1 MYCVIGE
8 RLLRYLMYGVLALS
22 LMAKSHAIGVNLTI
36 YNNQEI
42 RIDSGDS
49 PEILS
54 DGVLQVKDNY
64 PELSG
69 FVLSD
74 LGSNR
79 SNLVRRTSL
88 FSVTLTGARY
98 GRSITLR
105 AKLGKTIYRHDSYL
119 RAIIVGNTSENNGC
133 ANIQPRDTKNLLQG
147 SGQFIFI
154 DPGSHDFTADCSAKT
169 LSGIYRDIDIR
180 PVFTFGDARVVWL
193 DIDTLTASDAWQSL
207 PPDIYN
213 GSVSLNLEYMSNI
226 STGRIKDLNTTTTVS
241 IRKQAYFSG
250 LSVPSTNVAFNTSYT
265 QDQVVGYA
273 STPLILQG
281 LFDPNFGR
289 IRFSLR
295 SDNQFSLGNADGRKI
310 SYQAV
315 LNHGTRQYPLN
326 KDAAGTA
333 PIEIASL
340 NNINQIPLNLTFQ
353 FNQDKAR
360 LTSGTY
366 RDRVVLLAE
375 LPLF

>member
-1 MYCVIGE
+1 MYCIIGE

-74 LGSNR
+74 LGSTQ

-105 AKLGKTIYRHDSYL
+105 AKLGRTIYRQDSYVQSFT
-119 RAIIVGNTSENNGC
+119 IGHTSENNGC
-133 ANIQPRDTKNLLQG
+133 ANIQPRDTNQTQG
-147 SGQFIFI
+147 SGKFVII
-154 DPGSHDFTADCSAKT
+154 DPGSHDFTADCSART
-169 LSGIYRDIDIR
+169 FSDIYRSSDIR

-193 DIDTLTASDAWQSL
+193 DIDTLTASVAWQSL
-207 PPDIYN
+207 PPDVYN
-213 GSVSLNLEYMSNI
+213 GSVSLNLEHMNNI
-226 STGRIKDLNTTTTVS
+226 GTGRIKDLNTTTTVS
-241 IRKQAYFSG
+241 IRKLPYFSG

-295 SDNQFSLGNADGRKI
+295 SDNQFSLGNADGRRI
-310 SYQAV
+310 AYQAV

-326 KDAAGTA
+326 KDAASTA

-340 NNINQIPLNLTFQ
+340 NNVNQLPLNLTFQ
-353 FNQDKAR
+353 FNQDKSS
-360 LTSGTY
+360 LTNGVY
-366 RDRVVLLAE
+366 RDRVTLIAE
-375 LPLF
+375 LPLL